1 MSIYHQ
7 RLQQFRTF
15 LRERLAAQGF
25 IIPRADVYQNEYV
38 VPADERLNW
47 LTGFTGSAGYA
58 VILPEAAALFI
69 DGRYTLQ
76 AKQEVD
82 SALYQVFQIPEFDLK
97 IFFERSFQ
105 SGDKICFDPWLMTK
119 NDVERWTKVLENFN
133 AEFVPASENPIDVL
147 WHDRPHRPLDA
158 IFSYSEIYAGLSV
171 HNKLDLIIEK
181 LQQFG
186 ADVFVCNAPE
196 SICWLF
202 NIRGKDFPF
211 SPLIDC
217 FALIYRSSKSEI
229 FIDTRKLTPEIKAAL
244 EPYVTFRE
252 YGSFSEHLQNIK
264 DIKVL
269 LDPTRAPFWAM
280 MHLDK
285 TSVIWAPDPCL
296 SIKAIKNSTEISG
309 MRLAHVKDGVA
320 VTKFLAWLEQ
330 ALANNEVL
338 DELSLVARLET
349 FREEQDQYQGPSFST
364 IAGVAENGA
373 IVHYRPTPESNK
385 KIQGDCLIL
394 LDSGGQYLDGTT
406 DITRVIPV
414 GIPTEEQ
421 RDRFTRVLKGHI
433 AIATTPFPKGTTGS
447 QLDVLARR
455 PLWQAGLDYD
465 HGTGHG
471 VGCFLSVHEGPQ
483 RIGKSPSTVALIPG
497 MILSNEPGYYLEG
510 QYGIRIENLVLVQP
524 TNEPTYQERPMFC
537 FETLTM
543 APINTRLI
551 VTEML
556 TAPERQWLNDYH
568 AQVRETLL
576 PHLDT
581 ETAAWLI
588 EATEEI

>member
-1 MSIYHQ
+1 MSTYHQ
-7 RLQQFRTF
+7 RLQQCRTF
-15 LRERLAAQGF
+15 LRERLGAQGV

-58 VILPEAAALFI
+58 VILPQTAGLFL

-76 AKQEVD
+76 AKQEVNSD
-82 SALYQVFQIPEFDLK
+82 LYQVFQVPDFSVKAFLEQNLQ
-97 IFFERSFQ
+97 E
-105 SGDKICFDPWLMTK
+105 GDKICFDPWLTTK
-119 NDVERWTKVLENFN
+119 SDVDRWSKVIEDLH
-133 AEFVPASENPIDVL
+133 AEFIPASENPIDIL
-147 WHDRPHRPLDA
+147 WHDRPERPLE
-158 IFSYSEIYAGLSV
+158 EIYLYPENYAGMSV
-171 HNKLDLIIEK
+171 HDKLELITDK
-181 LQQFG
+181 LHQQG
-186 ADVFVCNAPE
+186 ADVFICNAPE

-202 NIRGKDFPF
+202 NIRGKDFPY
-211 SPLIDC
+211 SPLIDA
-217 FALIYRSSKSEI
+217 FAFIYRTRKSEI
-229 FIDTRKLTPEIKAAL
+229 FVDSRKLTPDVINAL

-252 YGSFSEHLQNIK
+252 YGSFSGHVADIK

-269 LDPTRAPFWAM
+269 LDPKRTPFWAT

-285 TSVIWAPDPCL
+285 ASIVWGQDPCSL
-296 SIKAIKNSTEISG
+296 AKAVKNSSEIAG
-309 MRLAHVKDGVA
+309 MRQAHIKDGVA
-320 VTKFLAWLEQ
+320 VTKFLAWLDQ
-330 ALANNEVL
+330 SLANEAPL
-338 DELSLVARLET
+338 DELILVDRLEA
-349 FREEQDQYQGPSFST
+349 FRQEQNNYQGPSFAT
-364 IAGVAENGA
+364 IAGVAGNGA
-373 IVHYRPTPESNK
+373 VVHYRPTPESNK

-406 DITRVIPV
+406 DITRAIPV

-433 AIATTPFPKGTTGS
+433 AIATTLFPKGTTGS
-447 QLDVLARR
+447 QLDVLARHS
-455 PLWQAGLDYD
+455 LWQAGLDYD

-471 VGCFLSVHEGPQ
+471 VGCYLNVHEGPQ
-483 RIGKSPSTVALIPG
+483 RIGKSPSSVALLPG

-524 TNEPTYQERPMFC
+524 VTVPLNQERPMLC
-537 FETLTM
+537 FETLTLV
-543 APINTRLI
+543 PINTRLI
-551 VTEML
+551 STELL
-556 TAPERQWLNDYH
+556 TAAERQWLNDYH

-588 EATEEI
+588 EATEEV